1 LNSPSDEITQKIIT
15 KLAEYISTQT
25 NDASSVIPSSA
36 INTLV
41 DQLSNKLNQSE
52 VDLTDDDLN
61 TLGATAKI
69 FLKNLPVIIN
79 AIVSNID
86 IVRK

>member
-52 VDLTDDDLN
+52 VDLTNDDLN